1 MPRSTSA
8 NAFRPTYAV
17 PPGDTLVEML
27 EQRAMTQTDLARR
40 LGVSLKHT
48 NQVIKGAAS
57 ISAELSLGLEKV
69 LDVPASFWLNRESLF
84 RAAIARQSEARDLS
98 KWVDWAKLFPIK
110 ELKKRGLIAGDANG
124 VGMVEELLRF
134 LGVATPE
141 AWQETAVAYR
151 RSRRFK
157 SDPYALAAWLRA
169 AENEANQIDAEPYDG
184 DRLISALEEVRGL
197 TCLHPREWHPRLVEL
212 CAEAGVAFVVMDT
225 FKGARANGATRWLTP
240 RKALVQ
246 LSLRYA
252 WEDIFWFTFFHEA
265 GHVLLHRKKDFF
277 LEGLTPS
284 DDEPANRWDDLER
297 EADLFASRILIPHE
311 REPALRTLA
320 IKDIPAFA
328 KELGVAPAII
338 VGRMQHDKHLL
349 FSQGNELRRR
359 LAFAE

>member
-17 PPGDTLVEML
+17 PPGETLVEL
-27 EQRAMTQTDLARR
+27 LDQRAMTQTDLARR

-84 RAAIARQSEARDLS
+84 RAALARASEAQDLS
-98 KWVDWAKLFPIK
+98 KWIDWAKLFPIK
-110 ELKKRGLIAGDANG
+110 DLKERGFISGDANG
-124 VGMVEELLRF
+124 VGVVEELLRF
-134 LGVATPE
+134 LGIATPE
-141 AWQETAVAYR
+141 AWQETAAAYR

-169 AENEANQIDAEPYDG
+169 AEIEATQIEARPYDG
-184 DRLISALEEVRGL
+184 DRLVAALKEVRGL
-197 TCLHPREWHPRLVEL
+197 TCLHPREWHPRLIEL
-212 CAEAGVAFVVMDT
+212 CAGAGVAFVLMDT

-265 GHVLLHRKKDFF
+265 GHVLLHRKKEVF

-284 DDEPANRWDDLER
+284 DDDLAQQWDDLER
-297 EADLFASRILIPHE
+297 EADLFASRTLIPHE
-311 REPALRTLA
+311 REPELATLA

-328 KELGVAPAII
+328 NELGVAPAIV
-338 VGRMQHDKHLL
+338 VGRMQHEKHLL
-349 FSQGNELRRR
+349 FSQGNDLRRR
-359 LAFAE
+359 LTFAE